1 MRKLI
6 GLAVTAATMAGAGVA
21 LAGQATT
28 SRNGE
33 FVDVHVAVTPPVAGT
48 AKAPRGV
55 GLSVDSFTGNRI
67 DGDTPSDN
75 TGTVVRFNRG
85 FKENGAL
92 FPACKL
98 NPTALS
104 TCSKSEQIG
113 KGTAQ
118 VAILGANGAP
128 PTFARARLAVY
139 NGGPFAGAAQTL
151 IFIASVSGKPP
162 TEVDFTAGQQP
173 HGRYGLAFG
182 EIVFQSPSSTAPGFQ
197 ITKFSFRI
205 PDRTVTLRV
214 NGKSVKFHF
223 IEAPT
228 TCNGSWQFAQTNTY
242 SNAAPLTATDS
253 EPCVKALKR
262 KR

>member
-1 MRKLI
+1 M
-6 GLAVTAATMAGAGVA
+6 AAAGVA
-21 LAGQATT
+21 LAVQAAT

-48 AKAPRGV
+48 ANVPRGV

-75 TGTVVRFNRG
+75 SGTVIRFNRG

-92 FPACKL
+92 FPACRL

-104 TCSKSEQIG
+104 TCSRPEQIG
-113 KGTAQ
+113 KGTAE
-118 VAILGANGAP
+118 VAMLGTGGAP
-128 PTFARARLAVY
+128 PTFVPATLAVY
-139 NGGPFAGAAQTL
+139 NGRPLAGTAPTL
-151 IFIASVSGKPP
+151 IVIASVGGKPV

-173 HGRYGLAFG
+173 NGRYGLAFD
-182 EIVFQSPSSTAPGFQ
+182 EIVFQSPSSTPPGFQ

-205 PDRTVTLRV
+205 PDRTVALRV

-223 IEAPT
+223 LVAPT
-228 TCNGSWQFAQTNTY
+228 TCSGSWQFAQTNTY
-242 SNAAPLTATDS
+242 SNASPRTATDS
-253 EPCVKALKR
+253 EPCRKALKR
-262 KR
+262 KH